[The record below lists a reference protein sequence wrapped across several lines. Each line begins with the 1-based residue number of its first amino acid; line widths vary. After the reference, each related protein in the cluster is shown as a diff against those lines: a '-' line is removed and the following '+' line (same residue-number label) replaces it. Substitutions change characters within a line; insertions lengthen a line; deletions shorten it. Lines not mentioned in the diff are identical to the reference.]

1 MSVIEEKVVNQ
12 LSFILDLWTV
22 TYNVEDQKYIAKTD
36 SMVVLNS
43 EQIEKIR
50 RMGLFI
56 FTVQK
61 FDDTLIVRFS
71 SGGCQ

>member
-12 LSFILDLWTV
+12 LQFILDLWTI
-22 TYNVEDQKYIAKTD
+22 TYNVEDEKYVAKTN

-43 EQIEKIR
+43 EQIEDIR
-50 RMGLFI
+50 CMGLFI

-61 FDDTLIVRFS
+61 IDDTLIVRFS
-71 SGGCQ
+71 SGGGF

>member
-12 LSFILDLWTV
+12 LQFILDLWTV
-22 TYNVEDQKYIAKTD
+22 TYNVEDEKYVAKTN

-43 EQIEKIR
+43 EQIENIR

-56 FTVQK
+56 FSIQK

-71 SGGCQ
+71 SGGGF

>member
-1 MSVIEEKVVNQ
+1 MTSPLARGGKLNPSTQHSLMEDEKYV
-12 LSFILDLWTV
+12 
-22 TYNVEDQKYIAKTD
+22 AKTN

-43 EQIEKIR
+43 EQIESIR

-61 FDDTLIVRFS
+61 IDDTLIVRFS
-71 SGGCQ
+71 SGGGF

>member
-12 LSFILDLWTV
+12 LQFILDLWTV
-22 TYNVEDQKYIAKTD
+22 TYNVADEKYVAKTN

-61 FDDTLIVRFS
+61 IDDTLIVRFS
-71 SGGCQ
+71 SGGGF